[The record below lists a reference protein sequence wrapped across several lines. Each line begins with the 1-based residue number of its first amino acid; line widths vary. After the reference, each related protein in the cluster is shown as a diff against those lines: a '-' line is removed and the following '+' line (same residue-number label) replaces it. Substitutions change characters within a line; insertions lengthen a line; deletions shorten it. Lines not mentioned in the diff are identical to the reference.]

1 MDCEVSWGNAESGL
15 ILKKNMIVLD
25 DGIEDNITVKSVV
38 KSEKPK
44 LKPLI

>member
-1 MDCEVSWGNAESGL
+1 MDYDVSGGNP
-15 ILKKNMIVLD
+15 
-25 DGIEDNITVKSVV
+25 DGSIADSITVKSVV

>member
-1 MDCEVSWGNAESGL
+1 MDYKVSGGNAESSL
-15 ILKKNMIVLD
+15 ILEKTMIVLD
-25 DGIEDNITVKSVV
+25 DGIANSITVKSVV